1 MKLLGIVDYGSG
13 NLGSIVAVFEAL
25 QMYAEVI
32 KDPKKMAEPD
42 LVVLPGVGAAGMAM
56 KTLEKSGMATAL
68 RKRHQSKKPIL
79 GICLGAQ
86 LLCDFLCEGNCPG
99 FGWITGRVE
108 PLKEY
113 PFYNNGW
120 CRLNYRSLRS
130 AGLARA
136 LTAASTFFFNHRYVM
151 GRDSKMRSVAVVGR
165 PDIPAIYLNKT
176 VCAVQFHPEKSQRDG
191 QILLRNILEDH
202 FGL

>member
-1 MKLLGIVDYGSG
+1 MKLIGVVDYGSG
-13 NLGSIVAVFEAL
+13 NLGSILAVFEAL
-25 QMYAEVI
+25 QVYAEVLHN
-32 KDPKKMAEPD
+32 PKKVAEAD
-42 LVVLPGVGAAGMAM
+42 LLVLPGVGAAGMAM
-56 KTLEKSGMATAL
+56 KTLESSGMATAL
-68 RKRHQSKKPIL
+68 KKRHQAGEPIL

-86 LLCDFLCEGNCPG
+86 LLCDFLSEGNCRG

-120 CRLNYRSLRS
+120 CGLNYRSLRS

-136 LTAASTFFFNHRYVM
+136 LTSASTFFFNHRYVM
-151 GRDSKMRSVAVVGR
+151 GRDSKMRCVAVEGR

-176 VCAVQFHPEKSQRDG
+176 ICAVQFHPEKSQRDG

>member
-1 MKLLGIVDYGSG
+1 V
-13 NLGSIVAVFEAL
+13 
-25 QMYAEVI
+25 YAEVI
-32 KDPKKMAEPD
+32 RDPKKMAEPD

-56 KTLEKSGMATAL
+56 ETLEKSGMAKAI
-68 RKRHQSKKPIL
+68 RERHQAGRPIL

-99 FGWITGRVE
+99 FGWITSRVE
-108 PLKEY
+108 PFKEY

-120 CRLNYRSLRS
+120 CGLNYRSLRS

-136 LTAASTFFFNHRYVM
+136 LTASSTFFFNHRYVM
-151 GRDSKMRSVAVVGR
+151 GQDSKMRSVALEGR
-165 PDIPAIYLNKT
+165 PDIPAVFLDEAI
-176 VCAVQFHPEKSQRDG
+176 CAVQFHPEKSQRDG

>member
-13 NLGSIVAVFEAL
+13 NLGSIAAVFEAL
-25 QMYAEVI
+25 QVYAEVI
-32 KDPKKMAEPD
+32 RDPKKMAEPD

-56 KTLEKSGMATAL
+56 KTLENSGMATAL
-68 RKRHQSKKPIL
+68 RKRHQSGQPIL

-120 CRLNYRSLRS
+120 CGLNYRSLRS

-151 GRDSKMRSVAVVGR
+151 GRDSKMRSVAVEGR

>member
-13 NLGSIVAVFEAL
+13 NLGSITAVFEAL
-25 QMYAEVI
+25 EVYAEVLR
-32 KDPKKMAEPD
+32 DPERIAEPD

-56 KTLEKSGMATAL
+56 KTLENSGMATAL
-68 RKRHQSKKPIL
+68 RKRHQLRQPIL

-86 LLCDFLCEGNCPG
+86 LFCDFLCEGNCPG

-120 CRLNYRSLRS
+120 CGLNYRSLHS

-136 LTAASTFFFNHRYVM
+136 LTASSTFYFNHRYVM
-151 GRDSKMRSVAVVGR
+151 GRNSKMRSVAVEGR
-165 PDIPAIYLNKT
+165 PDIPAVYLDEAI
-176 VCAVQFHPEKSQRDG
+176 CAVQFHPEKSQRNG
-191 QILLRNILEDH
+191 QIFLRNILEDH

>member
-13 NLGSIVAVFEAL
+13 NLGSIAAVFEAL
-25 QMYAEVI
+25 QVYAEVI
-32 KDPKKMAEPD
+32 RDPKKMAEPD

-56 KTLEKSGMATAL
+56 KTLETSGLVTAL
-68 RKRHQSKKPIL
+68 RKRHQAGQPIL

-99 FGWITGRVE
+99 FGWISGRVE

-120 CRLNYRSLRS
+120 CGLNYRSLRS
-130 AGLARA
+130 TGLARA
-136 LTAASTFFFNHRYVM
+136 LTASSTFFFNHRYVM
-151 GRDSKMRSVAVVGR
+151 GQDSKMRSVAVEGR
-165 PDIPAIYLNKT
+165 PDIPAVYLDKT
-176 VCAVQFHPEKSQRDG
+176 ICAVQFHPEKSQRDG

>member
-1 MKLLGIVDYGSG
+1 MKILGIVDYGSG
-13 NLGSIVAVFEAL
+13 NLGSIVAVFGAL
-25 QMYAEVI
+25 QVYAEVI
-32 KDPKKMAEPD
+32 KDPEKIAEPD

-68 RKRHQSKKPIL
+68 RKRHQSEKPIL

-86 LLCDFLCEGNCPG
+86 LLCDFLCEGNCSG

-120 CRLNYRSLRS
+120 CGLNYRSLRS

-151 GRDSKMRSVAVVGR
+151 GRDSKMRSVTVEGR

>member
-13 NLGSIVAVFEAL
+13 NLGSIAAVFEAL
-25 QMYAEVI
+25 QVYAEVI
-32 KDPKKMAEPD
+32 RDPKKMAEPD

-56 KTLEKSGMATAL
+56 KTLETSGLVTAL
-68 RKRHQSKKPIL
+68 RKRHQAGQPIL

-120 CRLNYRSLRS
+120 CGLNYRSLRS
-130 AGLARA
+130 TGLARA
-136 LTAASTFFFNHRYVM
+136 LTSSSTFFFNHRYVM
-151 GRDSKMRSVAVVGR
+151 GQDSKMRSVAVEGR
-165 PDIPAIYLNKT
+165 PDIPAVYLEKT
-176 VCAVQFHPEKSQRDG
+176 ICAVQFHPEKSQRDG
-191 QILLRNILEDH
+191 QIFLRNILEDH